1 MGGREEFGMGRAI
14 DCGGVLI
21 VKNGNLFE
29 VGGRHMDITG

>member
-1 MGGREEFGMGRAI
+1 MGRAI

-21 VKNGNLFE
+21 VKNGNLVE